1 MFSYQ
6 HQYAWVRWGNVR
18 SEIFPINNGT
28 RQGSIASPVFWAV
41 YCDLLIKELRQLGVG
56 AYIAG
61 VFMGAS
67 AYADDLVLVAPTR
80 HAMQLMLGVC
90 ENYARC
96 NNILFS
102 TDPNPSL
109 SKTKCI
115 FMVGKNINLVK
126 PAPLT
131 LNGRELPWV
140 ETANHLGHMLHQNG
154 TMEYD
159 AKIARAKLIDQSV
172 ETRQSFSFASP
183 VEIIRALNIYCSS
196 HYGSMLW
203 DLGGE
208 AASQYFNS
216 WSTAVKLSWE
226 CPRNTRTYL
235 LQHVLSCGGPSAKV
249 DIMARYSRFFR
260 SLCQSPSKEVAILA
274 NLIGRDKRSVTG
286 RNVSQIMEKTGCN
299 VWSDSSVKV
308 KAALLEAEMVEVAAI
323 DKWRLPYL
331 DVLLQQRQEW
341 HYLGESE
348 EKERV
353 QGLIDSLCV
362 N

>member
-1 MFSYQ
+1 
-6 HQYAWVRWGNVR
+6 
-18 SEIFPINNGT
+18 
-28 RQGSIASPVFWAV
+28 
-41 YCDLLIKELRQLGVG
+41 
-56 AYIAG
+56 
-61 VFMGAS
+61 MGAS

-109 SKTKCI
+109 SKTKC
-115 FMVGKNINLVK
+115 MGKNINLVK

-140 ETANHLGHMLHQNG
+140 ETANHLGHMLHENG

-159 AKIARAKLIDQSV
+159 AKIARAKFIDQSL

-183 VEIIRALNIYCSS
+183 VEIIMALGIYCSS

-208 AASQYFNS
+208 AACQYFNS

-226 CPRNTRTYL
+226 CPRNTMTYL
-235 LQHVLSCGGPSAKV
+235 LQHVLSCGGPSPSARV

-260 SLCQSPSKEVAILA
+260 SLCSRAGHSYQKSSK
-274 NLIGRDKRSVTG
+274 
-286 RNVSQIMEKTGCN
+286 
-299 VWSDSSVKV
+299 
-308 KAALLEAEMVEVAAI
+308 
-323 DKWRLPYL
+323 
-331 DVLLQQRQEW
+331 
-341 HYLGESE
+341 
-348 EKERV
+348 
-353 QGLIDSLCV
+353 
-362 N
+362 